1 MPDDAHSH
9 SASVGAVPKSQ
20 DMGSYCSCAAMMG
33 TTTKATT
40 PIAIWNS
47 LTNSHNGA
55 K

>member
-1 MPDDAHSH
+1 
-9 SASVGAVPKSQ
+9 
-20 DMGSYCSCAAMMG
+20 MMG

-47 LTNSHNGA
+47 LTKSHNGA